1 MDFKKIKGNKHYLY
15 DDKAEFMVDHPNVP
29 IRHNWR
35 HGEENEWVFTDD
47 GFVCEILRKN
57 VVMPKSGDPKTFVRT
72 VCGTYVVERFD
83 REMLGED
90 GIPEN
95 IYSLSGTNRS
105 QDDYRERGHNSKE
118 VLFARYV
125 AAGTDIIQAYKM
137 AFPDAKSED
146 YIKKKTNSLLKTEE
160 ISKMIT
166 KERRDLL
173 NEEGVT
179 DSWLIERYKT
189 IADLAESDTC
199 KLRSLDSLAKMSGLF
214 DSDEKKSEK
223 VEIWAGFSP
232 EQLDEVTKH
241 GKPKLI
247 ASAKRNKGEKAEE
260 TQ

>member
-1 MDFKKIKGNKHYLY
+1 
-15 DDKAEFMVDHPNVP
+15 MV
-29 IRHNWR
+29 
-35 HGEENEWVFTDD
+35 GEN
-47 GFVCEILRKN
+47 
-57 VVMPKSGDPKTFVRT
+57 
-72 VCGTYVVERFD
+72 
-83 REMLGED
+83 

-105 QDDYRERGHNSKE
+105 QDDYRDRGHNSQE

-125 AAGTDIIQAYKM
+125 AAGTDVIQAFKM
-137 AFPDAKSED
+137 AYPDASSED

-166 KERRDLL
+166 KERRALL
-173 NEEGVT
+173 DEEGVT

-189 IADLAESDTC
+189 IADMAESDTC

-214 DSDEKKSEK
+214 ESDETKSEK
-223 VEIWAGFSP
+223 VEILAGFSP

-247 ASAKRNKGEKAEE
+247 ASAERGKKAKKEE
-260 TQ
+260 SK